1 MTRVTPSESIT
12 TIYSTLTQARS
23 ALFGVCP
30 AVETMWGLY

>member
-23 ALFGVCP
+23 APVWSVPRCGDYV
-30 AVETMWGLY
+30 GLY